1 MDTKCN
7 RDVILNISL
16 LKFDWKRVGNR
27 LLDDQDVIDIDR
39 EEHEEQNKREKMLLK
54 WLQQKGGRATY
65 RRLVEVLEVLKCKE
79 TAEAVTRLV
88 MDDGKNCQPHK
99 IALEESNV
107 IIFKIIVNVSIVM

>member
-1 MDTKCN
+1 MQQLKIRRFVIAPSMDTKCN

-54 WLQQKGGRATY
+54 WLQQKGGSATY

-79 TAEAVTRLV
+79 TLRL
-88 MDDGKNCQPHK
+88 
-99 IALEESNV
+99 
-107 IIFKIIVNVSIVM
+107 

>member
-7 RDVILNISL
+7 RDVILKISL
-16 LKFDWKRVGNR
+16 LKFDWKSVGNR
-27 LLDDQDVIDIDR
+27 LLGDQDVIDINC

-54 WLQQKGGRATY
+54 WLQQKGGGATY
-65 RRLVEVLEVLKCKE
+65 KRLVDVLEVLKYKE

-99 IALEESNV
+99 IAFGRKQCHNTQNHC
-107 IIFKIIVNVSIVM
+107 KC